1 MGCLAPRRRSP
12 DRLPSPRTLSRIN
25 STTTLGAMTTLT
37 SGASTIVPDGQLV
50 QNKSNKNN
58 DAASDNSDSD
68 TDEFAELK
76 QRRAEMAAMASRIIA
91 LYDAGVPLF
100 TREALR
106 NVALQL
112 DHHTGIRSGE
122 KNATITFTGMD
133 GRRVRLTTQSGAVS
147 ATAVHPD
154 IVLVNVK
161 PQVDYWTIEKLT
173 GNALWHIRRFDPMRA
188 LLPLRITHIQ
198 EARYRDANG
207 AISAKGSSTVA
218 ELASNLAHMSLSAD
232 SATPA
237 EAPAPRARLDV
248 DELQVAFQRHRDEW
262 EASDACQ
269 QLRETLFASL
279 APQLVPRGRATV
291 RKIVAFACSSMTEER
306 EGGSARHAVQ
316 HAMVLTVR
324 DVLEQIQ
331 SGDHARQRRE
341 GRQTST
347 LAKSESAFEPDTDYE
362 SDSTAD
368 SAPDE
373 TTNETPA
380 RKTTTSR
387 KLARPITVDCF
398 AQDPAYDAA
407 DRAVLAMEG
416 ISVLED
422 PYGFLAVD
430 ETSVVISVAPSVP
443 VRQIVADIARP
454 TAMIWGR
461 IVDDASAGGA
471 RSLSSPLVDDM
482 GGWSDPASSRV
493 KQMIEADYAE
503 FDFPHDPHNFGTVDG
518 VALYVRT
525 APMQRP
531 PSPPLTTEQASWGSS
546 LFQKL
551 HRTLL
556 CQPTSV

>member
-12 DRLPSPRTLSRIN
+12 DRLPPSRTLSRSSS
-25 STTTLGAMTTLT
+25 STTLSAMMTLA
-37 SGASTIVPDGQLV
+37 SNASTIVPDV
-50 QNKSNKNN
+50 QPAQGKPSKN
-58 DAASDNSDSD
+58 DAASESSDSD
-68 TDEFAELK
+68 SDEFAELK
-76 QRRAEMAAMASRIIA
+76 QCRAEMAIMANRVLA

-106 NVALQL
+106 NLALQF
-112 DHHTGIRSGE
+112 DHHAGLRSGE
-122 KNATITFTGMD
+122 KNATITVGGMD

-161 PQVDYWTIEKLT
+161 PQIDYWTIEKLT
-173 GNALWHIRRFDPMRA
+173 GNALWHIRRFDTAKA
-188 LLPLRITHIQ
+188 LLPLRISHIQ
-198 EARYRDANG
+198 EARYRDASG
-207 AISAKGSSTVA
+207 TISTSGSSTVA
-218 ELASNLAHMSLSAD
+218 ELASDLAHMSLSTAD
-232 SATPA
+232 ATPA
-237 EAPAPRARLDV
+237 KAPLPRARLGI
-248 DELQVAFQRHRDEW
+248 DELQVSFHRHREEW

-291 RKIVAFACSSMTEER
+291 RKVVAFACSSMTEER

-316 HAMVLTVR
+316 HAMILTVR
-324 DVLEQIQ
+324 DVLEQVQ
-331 SGDHARQRRE
+331 AGTEGDGVSPA
-341 GRQTST
+341 
-347 LAKSESAFEPDTDYE
+347 SESDFETNLE
-362 SDSTAD
+362 AD
-368 SAPDE
+368 LTTDE
-373 TTNETPA
+373 TTDETA
-380 RKTTTSR
+380 TKEATTNRKT
-387 KLARPITVDCF
+387 ARPITVECF

-407 DRAVLAMEG
+407 DRTVLAMEG

-454 TAMIWGR
+454 AAMIWGR
-461 IVDDASAGGA
+461 IVDEGAAGA
-471 RSLSSPLVDDM
+471 RSSSPLVDDM

-503 FDFPHDPHNFGTVDG
+503 FDFPHDPQNFGTVDG

-525 APMQRP
+525 SPMQRP
-531 PSPPLTTEQASWGSS
+531 PSPPLTADQASWGSS

>member
-1 MGCLAPRRRSP
+1 
-12 DRLPSPRTLSRIN
+12 
-25 STTTLGAMTTLT
+25 MTTLA
-37 SGASTIVPDGQLV
+37 SNASTAAPDELPPQRKTTKTG
-50 QNKSNKNN
+50 
-58 DAASDNSDSD
+58 DATSDASDSD

-76 QRRAEMAAMASRIIA
+76 QRRVEMAALASRVLA

-100 TREALR
+100 TRETLS

-112 DHHTGIRSGE
+112 DHLTGVRSGE
-122 KNATITFTGMD
+122 KNATITVAGMD
-133 GRRVRLTTQSGAVS
+133 GRQVRLATQSGAVS

-161 PQVDYWTIEKLT
+161 PQIDYWTIEKLT
-173 GNALWHIRRFDPMRA
+173 GNALWHIRRFDPSRA
-188 LLPLRITHIQ
+188 LLPLRISHVQ
-198 EARYRDANG
+198 EARYRDAG
-207 AISAKGSSTVA
+207 GTISARGSSTVA
-218 ELASNLAHMSLSAD
+218 ELASALAHMALSAAD
-232 SATPA
+232 ATPA
-237 EAPAPRARLDV
+237 HAPAPRERVGV
-248 DELQVAFQRHRDEW
+248 DELQAAFQRHRDQW

-269 QLRETLFASL
+269 QLRETLFVSL

-291 RKIVAFACSSMTEER
+291 HKVVAFACSSMTKER

-324 DVLEQIQ
+324 DVLENIQ
-331 SGDHARQRRE
+331 SGGQEHVQRE
-341 GRQTST
+341 GGGGGRTR
-347 LAKSESAFEPDTDYE
+347 APESE
-362 SDSTAD
+362 SDSDSETD
-368 SAPDE
+368 SAAGSSPDE
-373 TTNETPA
+373 TIGETLANDTATN
-380 RKTTTSR
+380 RKT
-387 KLARPITVDCF
+387 ARPITVDCF

-454 TAMIWGR
+454 AAMIWGR
-461 IVDDASAGGA
+461 IVDGGAGGDAA
-471 RSLSSPLVDDM
+471 RSLASPLIDDM

-503 FDFPHDPHNFGTVDG
+503 FDFPRDPHNFGTVDG

-531 PSPPLTTEQASWGSS
+531 PSPPPTADQAGWGSL